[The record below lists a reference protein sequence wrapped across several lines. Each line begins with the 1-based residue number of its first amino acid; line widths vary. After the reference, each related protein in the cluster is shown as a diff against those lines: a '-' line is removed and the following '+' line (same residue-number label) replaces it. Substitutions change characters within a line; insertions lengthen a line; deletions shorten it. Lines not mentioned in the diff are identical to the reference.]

1 MIQSDLRKIR
11 LYDKLKNIETNLVET
26 VIQIDKLYFNGGL
39 RRRIVS
45 TDETF
50 NINPKY
56 YILLKRDKHGRKI
69 KDVKRTNGRTKK

>member
-56 YILLKRDKHGRKI
+56 YI
-69 KDVKRTNGRTKK
+69 

>member
-11 LYDKLKNIETNLVET
+11 LYDKLKNIETNLIET
-26 VIQIDKLYFNGGL
+26 VIQINKLYFNGGL

-56 YILLKRDKHGRKI
+56 YILLKRDKYGRKS
-69 KDVKRTNGRTKK
+69 KDIKRTNGRTKK